1 MSVSVPVVSIEA
13 IDFLALNERGVVDYA
28 LNAVHEGR
36 GLRLLTVNVD
46 ILQSLK
52 RNAAYREAVGDDY
65 EAVADGMPIVW
76 ASRLMGR
83 PLPGRVTGADLIVS
97 LTLAATSAG
106 MNVLLLG
113 GDEGSAEASRLEL
126 ARRGAAIE
134 QLAAIELPNPMSFGP
149 EFLARLAA
157 DVGAARADVVFV
169 SLGSEKGERLIS
181 SMRHALP
188 KACWLNVGAAFDF
201 LAGRVERAPGHVQGA
216 GLEWL
221 HRLSREPGRLAKRYL
236 VDDGPF
242 ALGMLARSA
251 ARRLVGGA
259 R

>member
-1 MSVSVPVVSIEA
+1 MSVSVPVVDIES
-13 IDFLALNERGVVDYA
+13 IDFLALDESGVVDYA
-28 LNAVHEGR
+28 IDAVREGR

-52 RNAAYREAVGDDY
+52 RSPAYREVVGDDY

-76 ASRLMGR
+76 ASRLMGT

-97 LTLAATSAG
+97 LTAAAASAG
-106 MNVLLLG
+106 MRVLLLG
-113 GDEGSAEASRLEL
+113 GDGGSADAARLEL
-126 ARRGAAIE
+126 VRRGAAIE
-134 QLAAIELPNPMSFGP
+134 QLAAIELPNPMSF
-149 EFLARLAA
+149 ESAFLAQLAS
-157 DVGAARADVVFV
+157 DVETAKADVVFV

-181 SMRHALP
+181 SARHALP

-201 LAGRVERAPGHVQGA
+201 LAGRVERAPGHVQDA

-221 HRLSREPGRLAKRYL
+221 HRLTREPGRLAKRYL

-251 ARRLVGGA
+251 ARRRAGGV